1 MSFAG
6 YAIHLVF
13 RNYTFRCDPETSPHT
28 GALFVPIR
36 EGMYHISGELNTS
49 IGMFAISSPLLI

>member
-6 YAIHLVF
+6 YSIHLVF
-13 RNYTFRCDPETSPHT
+13 RTYIFRCDPEPSPHT

-36 EGMYHISGELNTS
+36 EGMYYISGELNTS
-49 IGMFAISSPLLI
+49 IGMFTISTPLLI